1 MGFSENLYHLRSS
14 HNMTQEQLAMLMGVS
29 RQAISKWESGRAY
42 PEMTKLV
49 RLCGIFE
56 CDLNGLVRGDMTEI
70 EARPALVIPGGALP
84 MDVCGYDRHM
94 RSHAL
99 LVACAIG
106 VPLLSIAVFFGTSPT
121 SLVVFDAGEPVP
133 SFLSR
138 CTYGLPVLV
147 VGLLT
152 GLLLATVAVYRHL
165 GFRGRYPY
173 VEDFYTDEQRKATSA
188 LVHRARV
195 VAGVSGAIALVACGI
210 KAGPLFH
217 VGGGLCSLFA
227 WGAVAAWS
235 SVWAALMQAR
245 LNVARYNER
254 NAASLDERE
263 AVEAYAA
270 LPDTHELVAANP
282 ELPRLAQAW
291 VKRRTAAVCIA
302 ILVAFGLLGAV
313 LFALD
318 LGIFFIPLMVGT
330 VLAMLA
336 GLFLPYMN
344 S

>member
-56 CDLNGLVRGDMTEI
+56 CDLNDLVRGDMTEI
-70 EARPALVIPGGALP
+70 GARSALAIPADALP
-84 MDVCGYDRHM
+84 TDVCGYDRHM
-94 RSHAL
+94 RSRAL

-121 SLVVFDAGEPVP
+121 SLVVIEAGEPVP

-138 CTYGLPVLV
+138 CTYGLPALV
-147 VGLLT
+147 IGLLT
-152 GLLLATVAVYRHL
+152 GLLLATAAVFQHL

-173 VEDFYTDEQRKATSA
+173 VEDFYTDEQRKTTLA
-188 LVHRARV
+188 LVRRARV
-195 VAGVSGAIALVACGI
+195 IAGVSGAIALVACGI

-217 VGGGLCSLFA
+217 VSGGLCSLFA
-227 WGAVAAWS
+227 WGAVAVWS
-235 SVWAALMQAR
+235 SVWAALMRAR

-254 NAASLDERE
+254 NAASLEERE
-263 AVEAYAA
+263 AAEAYAS

-282 ELPRLAQAW
+282 EVPRLAQAW
-291 VKRRTAAVCIA
+291 VKRRTVAVCVA
-302 ILVAFGLLGAV
+302 ILAAFGPLGAV
-313 LFALD
+313 LLALD
-318 LGIFFIPLMVGT
+318 LGIFFIPLVVGAVMAT
-330 VLAMLA
+330 LA
-336 GLFLPYMN
+336 GIFLPYMR

>member
-56 CDLNGLVRGDMTEI
+56 CDLNDLVRGDMTKI
-70 EARPALVIPGGALP
+70 GARPALAIPADALP
-84 MDVCGYDRHM
+84 TDVCGYDCHM
-94 RSHAL
+94 RSRAL
-99 LVACAIG
+99 LIACAVG

-121 SLVVFDAGEPVP
+121 SLVVVDAGEPVP

-138 CTYGLPVLV
+138 CTYGLPALV
-147 VGLLT
+147 IGLLV

-173 VEDFYTDEQRKATSA
+173 VEDFYTDGQRKATSA
-188 LVHRARV
+188 LVRRARV
-195 VAGVSGAIALVACGI
+195 AAGVSSAIALIACGI

-217 VGGGLCSLFA
+217 VGDGLCSLFA

-235 SVWAALMQAR
+235 SVWASLMRAR

-254 NAASLDERE
+254 NAASLEERE
-263 AVEAYAA
+263 AAEAYAL

-282 ELPRLAQAW
+282 EMPRLAQAW
-291 VKRRTAAVCIA
+291 VRRRTMAVCVA

-313 LFALD
+313 LLALD
-318 LGIFFIPLMVGT
+318 LGIFFIPLVVGV

-336 GLFLPYMN
+336 GLFLPYMR